1 MKNCIFILLLL
12 FLSQSRHCYPQ
23 YLPEIVIPEKP
34 TSTYEK
40 LISTYFIKNTKRLGL
55 SGNVKAI
62 KETQTKKS
70 AFEVRAFVNDTCYY
84 VKYRL
89 EKSLLQLP

>member
-1 MKNCIFILLLL
+1 MVLKSSLEKNELICNIGNPKTNYRLITTLGT
-12 FLSQSRHCYPQ
+12 
-23 YLPEIVIPEKP
+23 KT

-55 SGNVKAI
+55 SGNVKKI

-70 AFEVRAFVNDTCYY
+70 AVEGNAFVNDTCYY
-84 VKYRL
+84 GRCRL
-89 EKSLLQLP
+89 EKSLLQLL